1 MRKTSRFFGTRS
13 AVTGLMLVAAFEC
26 FADPVLIGKSE
37 HSLASPERENGP
49 RDIVQH
55 SAGRLT
61 EVDLAAT
68 PPPAIDEIR
77 FDNPMPGR
85 KPGLDEAA
93 ASRLGATPGAPVNI
107 GTAFGEDDALRNQS
121 LRDFGNPSVNPAGA
135 PATGLERARRGGATE
150 SGSGG
155 SIPLNPAQAMLR
167 DAVDN
172 ALKLVRD
179 SIVDESETVNFSI
192 VGVDFNL
199 ALGGGRRSLTV
210 NGSDMWP
217 TMPYDPLNEE
227 VRQGPSAV
235 TSAAMQGMAGQS
247 AGGIGGSAQPWASAE
262 SSPVPSEIP
271 LIAAKVREFV
281 TDPMTIIIA
290 FGCLFLW
297 MAYEIASAV
306 RERRRRRRYRR
317 RHARART
324 RT

>member
-1 MRKTSRFFGTRS
+1 
-13 AVTGLMLVAAFEC
+13 MLVAAFEC
-26 FADPVLIGKSE
+26 FADPVLIGNSE
-37 HSLASPERENGP
+37 HLLAPPDPENGL

-55 SAGRLT
+55 SDRRLT
-61 EVDLAAT
+61 EVDLMAT

-77 FDNPMPGR
+77 FDNPPPGR

-93 ASRLGATPGAPVNI
+93 ASRLGATPGSPVNF
-107 GTAFGEDDALRNQS
+107 GTAFGESDT

-135 PATGLERARRGGATE
+135 PATGLERARRGGAPE

-179 SIVDESETVNFSI
+179 SIIDENEMVNFSI
-192 VGVDFNL
+192 VGVEFNL

-217 TMPYDPLNEE
+217 TMSYDPLNEE

-247 AGGIGGSAQPWASAE
+247 AGGIGGSAQPWASAQ

-281 TDPMTIIIA
+281 TEPMTIIVA

-324 RT
+324 RR